1 MRTVITISLNGNAY
15 QLDAVGYEALRAY
28 LQVAEQRLA
37 GNPDQTEILADLEQA
52 IADKCR
58 RYLGPH
64 KNVVSSEEVAEVL
77 REMGPVDG
85 GAGESAQAGTMG
97 GGAMDA
103 EGLYAGAGAST
114 GAGQNGAPGNIG
126 AGVAG
131 DAAGVYAEAA
141 AGGSGSGATG
151 AGGSG
156 PGGPG
161 PHGAGP
167 GGAGTAG
174 AGASGLGS
182 AGGAYNTGAGSSNSS
197 GASGEAP
204 RRLYQIRE
212 GAVFSGVCKGLAAYL
227 NIDVTIIRALFVLL
241 VLLTGGV
248 WILVYVVMMFVIPYA
263 QTSEQHAAAHG
274 WPFNAEELVARAKA
288 HYAQFRENGS
298 KWQRKAYRE
307 QRRMWR
313 SQHKQWKEHQR
324 AWERWGGVSG
334 NPPPPPP
341 PPPGWAAGQQ
351 PPNPNYSYSSQL
363 LHGVLSPIVG
373 VLGFILFFTFLWM
386 VIAMIKHHT
395 IFGWWMPHQIPL
407 WVGIVFLIVLY
418 RAVASPL
425 NHAKY
430 AAYYGGRPG
439 HAWVA
444 VLGAL
449 IWLAFA
455 LFLAWLAQ
463 QHWDEVLDFLQGLP
477 NFFHDIFNSGS
488 VPSGDWQNAG
498 FYFIAWGVPSCVL
511 PGYIASRELE
521 SHGEVDG
528 ADVFGE
534 AADGD
539 VVDSCFGDS
548 AYGLDRHAA

>member
-37 GNPDQTEILADLEQA
+37 GNPDQVEILADLEQA

-85 GAGESAQAGTMG
+85 GTGESAQAAAGSMG
-97 GGAMDA
+97 GGAMGT
-103 EGLYAGAGAST
+103 EGLFAGAGAST
-114 GAGQNGAPGNIG
+114 GTGQSSGSTA
-126 AGVAG
+126 AGVWGGASG
-131 DAAGVYAEAA
+131 DAAGIYTEGPAS
-141 AGGSGSGATG
+141 GGI
-151 AGGSG
+151 
-156 PGGPG
+156 
-161 PHGAGP
+161 
-167 GGAGTAG
+167 GGAGTGTSGSGG
-174 AGASGLGS
+174 AGSGGADAGS
-182 AGGAYNTGAGSSNSS
+182 AGGASGAAGGSSSTG
-197 GASGEAP
+197 GASGDAP

-227 NIDVTIIRALFVLL
+227 NIDVAIIRALFVLL

-313 SQHKQWKEHQR
+313 SQHKQWKAHQR
-324 AWERWGGVSG
+324 AWERWGGLNG

-341 PPPGWAAGQQ
+341 PGWVAGQQ

-363 LHGVLSPIVG
+363 LNGLLSPIVG
-373 VLGFILFFTFLWM
+373 VLGVVLFFTFLWM

-395 IFGWWMPHQIPL
+395 LFGWWMPHEIPL

-418 RAVASPL
+418 RVVASPL

-430 AAYYGGRPG
+430 AAYHGTPGG

-444 VLGAL
+444 MVGAL

-463 QHWDEVLDFLQGLP
+463 QHWDEVLDFLQQVG
-477 NFFHDIFNSGS
+477 NFFRDVIEHRPPPGN
-488 VPSGDWQNAG
+488 PENAAS
-498 FYFIAWGVPSCVL
+498 YFVAWGAPSCVL
-511 PGYIASRELE
+511 SGYIASRELE
-521 SHGEVDG
+521 SHGEIDG
-528 ADVFGE
+528 PDMFGE
-534 AADGD
+534 PADGD
-539 VVDSCFGDS
+539 VVDSGFGDG
-548 AYGLDRHAA
+548 AHIVERHAA